1 MSTDELDE
9 YEDIVDHDEAL
20 VTELEDER
28 LLSDGDE
35 LADADAERDTTPFD
49 DTRCIYPGVMGNGDD
64 VDVRELRSA
73 GRPARRPRAST
84 TTPTTDRHP
93 GNGLRQAGVRA
104 STSTWTTTNTASGAI
119 AHDSKAS
126 AMSASSASSL
136 SPYSLACVANDE

>member
-35 LADADAERDTTPFD
+35 LADADAERDDTPFD
-49 DTRCIYPGVMGNGDD
+49 DTRCTYTGVIGNGDD

-73 GRPARRPRAST
+73 GALLDDPELDDDA
-84 TTPTTDRHP
+84 D
-93 GNGLRQAGVRA
+93 G
-104 STSTWTTTNTASGAI
+104 
-119 AHDSKAS
+119 D
-126 AMSASSASSL
+126 
-136 SPYSLACVANDE
+136 D

>member
-35 LADADAERDTTPFD
+35 LADADAERDNTPFD
-49 DTRCIYPGVMGNGDD
+49 DTRCIYTGVIGNGDD

-73 GRPARRPRAST
+73 GALLDDPELDDDA
-84 TTPTTDRHP
+84 D
-93 GNGLRQAGVRA
+93 G
-104 STSTWTTTNTASGAI
+104 
-119 AHDSKAS
+119 D
-126 AMSASSASSL
+126 
-136 SPYSLACVANDE
+136 D